1 MAKRGHLL
9 TTRPNSETGRYNQS
23 MDHIGDALRKTEQNI
38 RLRNADAASAG
49 GFTQVPNF
57 LLDSNRVSPGAK
69 LAYALLLRYAWQ
81 NDYCYPSQQRLAAD
95 MGVTPRSLITYLQE
109 LQKVD
114 WIKVERRGQG
124 KSNVYELNLKPVG
137 FRRQK

>member
-1 MAKRGHLL
+1 MFC
-9 TTRPNSETGRYNQS
+9 
-23 MDHIGDALRKTEQNI
+23 MDHIGNSLQKVDRNI
-38 RLRNADAASAG
+38 KLRNADAASSG

-57 LLDSNRVSPGAK
+57 LLDSSLVSPGAK

-95 MGVTPRSLITYLQE
+95 MGVTSRSLITYLKE

-114 WIKVERRGQG
+114 WVVVERRGQG

-137 FRRQK
+137 FRKQK